1 MTLVA
6 FATGLFLVLIL
17 GVIHHVGVLMIVRV
31 APNFRAS
38 GHAPIIVA
46 FACLLIL
53 HSFEIVLF
61 ALVLAALLSID
72 GFGNFG
78 GTYSG
83 TWEGLIYFSGM
94 SFVTLGFSD
103 MKAFGPI
110 RLVAMFLSLGGF
122 MVLTWSATL
131 LYSICSKIW
140 QQDS

>member
-6 FATGLFLVLIL
+6 FATGLSLVLIL
-17 GVIHHVGVLMIVRV
+17 GMIHHVGVLTIVRV

-38 GHAPIIVA
+38 GHAPIMIT
-46 FACLLIL
+46 FTCLLIL
-53 HSFEIVLF
+53 HSFEILSF
-61 ALVLAALLSID
+61 ALVLAALLEIN
-72 GFGNFG
+72 GFGDLG
-78 GTYSG
+78 GTFSG

-103 MKAFGPI
+103 IKALGPI
-110 RLVAMFLSLGGF
+110 RLVAMFFSLGGF